1 MTDTKPP
8 RLKGAIPSKEAALR
22 LEIQDLKAQL
32 QGIEHLK
39 IEALRDLQQ
48 RLLETQQ
55 AALAKEEAWVFQQKE
70 TEGRLLESLER
81 LESLEAECL
90 KQKVSQETFKE
101 KWLKG
106 LAENRR
112 LSDEWEEIADDR
124 LRLAETIVNL
134 EESLNT
140 LREQRDAE
148 QEKSQKIREELSKV
162 YRSLSWRL
170 TRPLRALK
178 ALFSRF

>member
-1 MTDTKPP
+1 MTDTKPL
-8 RLKGAIPSKEAALR
+8 RLEGAVPSKEAALR

-32 QGIEHLK
+32 QGAEHLK

-55 AALAKEEAWVFQQKE
+55 AALAKEEAWALQQKE

-81 LESLEAECL
+81 LENLEAECL
-90 KQKVSQETFKE
+90 KQRVSQETFKE
-101 KWLKG
+101 KWLKV

-124 LRLAETIVNL
+124 LRLSKAL
-134 EESLNT
+134 
-140 LREQRDAE
+140 QA
-148 QEKSQKIREELSKV
+148 QERQAALKEKELQGV
-162 YRSLSWRL
+162 YASLSWWL
-170 TRPLRALK
+170 TRPLRALN
-178 ALFSRF
+178 AIFSRFRTRR

>member
-1 MTDTKPP
+1 M
-8 RLKGAIPSKEAALR
+8 KGAAPSKEAALR

-32 QGIEHLK
+32 QGAEHLK
-39 IEALRDLQQ
+39 IEALRDLQE

-55 AALAKEEAWVFQQKE
+55 AALAKEEAWVLQQKE

-101 KWLKG
+101 KWLKV

-124 LRLAETIVNL
+124 LRLTKA
-134 EESLNT
+134 
-140 LREQRDAE
+140 LRA
-148 QEKSQKIREELSKV
+148 QERQAALKEKELQGV
-162 YRSLSWRL
+162 YVSLSWRL
-170 TRPLRALK
+170 TRPLRAVNGFVSK
-178 ALFSRF
+178 VRKRR